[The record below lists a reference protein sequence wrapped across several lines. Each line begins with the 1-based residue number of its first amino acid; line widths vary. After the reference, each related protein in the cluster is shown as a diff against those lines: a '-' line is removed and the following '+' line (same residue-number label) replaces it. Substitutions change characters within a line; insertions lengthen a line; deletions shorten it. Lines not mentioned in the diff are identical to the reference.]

1 MVSFFPVVCSF
12 SLSFIL
18 LISFILYGVGL
29 WSFILCF
36 CLVVVGLA
44 VLASL
49 ESSIWCYFEEFMTSS
64 WYKTFVLGEFL
75 LFLSLMMPIFYVND
89 DVGEE
94 ALSDP
99 YGIPL
104 LGVGVL
110 LFSSFC
116 VYNFECC
123 VENCEVGFINSLSFD
138 EISNKLL
145 DGKIWL
151 ILTILNGVGFI
162 FLQGVEFNICPASVI
177 NTSWYGTCL
186 VLVTFHGFHVFVG
199 LLFLS
204 VVYFRLYGVD
214 SLFVVSSFE
223 SYVYQFRLSYFTCF
237 YWHFVDFIWFIVYF
251 IVYFNP

>member
-12 SLSFIL
+12 GLSFIL

-29 WSFILCF
+29 WSFILGLF
-36 CLVVVGLA
+36 VIVISLA

-49 ESSIWCYFEEFMTSS
+49 ESSIWCYFEELMTSS
-64 WYKTFVLGEFL
+64 WYKMFVLGEFL
-75 LFLSLMMPIFYVND
+75 LFISLMLPIFYVND
-89 DVGEE
+89 DIGEE
-94 ALSDP
+94 SLSDP

-104 LGVGVL
+104 LGVAVL

-116 VYNFECC
+116 VYRFENC
-123 VENCEVGFINSLSFD
+123 VENCEIEFNSGLNFGEVS
-138 EISNKLL
+138 SKMLYV
-145 DGKIWL
+145 KIWL
-151 ILTILNGVGFI
+151 VLTILNGVGFI
-162 FLQGVEFNICPASVI
+162 FLQGVEFNICPASVVS
-177 NTSWYGTCL
+177 TSWYGTCL

-204 VVYFRLYGVD
+204 VVYFRLYGGGV
-214 SLFVVSSFE
+214 SLLGFE
-223 SYVYQFRLSYFTCF
+223 KYIYQFRLSYFTCF